1 MFDSVKRIYE
11 KTKNK
16 LLIKNAVKKGYITVV
31 QYKEITGEEYTA
43 A

>member
-16 LLIKNAVKKGYITVV
+16 VLIKNAVKKDYITLE
-31 QYKEITGEEYTA
+31 QYKEITGDVYTA
-43 A
+43 

>member
-1 MFDSVKRIYE
+1 MFDSVNRIYE

-16 LLIKNAVKKGYITVV
+16 VLIKNAVKKDYITLE
-31 QYKEITGEEYTA
+31 QYKKITCEEYTA